1 MCWSSLLRNGLLRK
15 CLVTKYVP
23 RVWLSQRTC
32 PLATLRHGVSGPAT
46 ICTRHIQV
54 SVVAAERNSHLLGGV
69 STGPGVDAICT
80 DAVCGQER
88 GSQEF
93 LAMVCGTNTVPH
105 RGVLS
110 LWFFCYCFTVFA
122 PFLLFLSE
130 VVTGSPPVRVTWK
143 YTACGDAA
151 VGGGRTKPP
160 VLHPLR
166 ISC

>member
-32 PLATLRHGVSGPAT
+32 PLATLRQGVSGPAAV
-46 ICTRHIQV
+46 CTRHIQV
-54 SVVAAERNSHLLGGV
+54 SLVAAERNSHRPGGV

-93 LAMVCGTNTVPH
+93 LAMVVVRTQFLIAAFCHCGFSVI
-105 RGVLS
+105 VLLCLPPS
-110 LWFFCYCFTVFA
+110 CCF
-122 PFLLFLSE
+122 
-130 VVTGSPPVRVTWK
+130 
-143 YTACGDAA
+143 
-151 VGGGRTKPP
+151 
-160 VLHPLR
+160 
-166 ISC
+166 